1 MREYKFNLANAA
13 FVASGIAV
21 QAKGIAYR
29 LASAKGDSQSRS
41 ADYGLGSNPGLTIRT
56 GSGSGSRSV
65 NEAEELFSDG
75 DYWLGRPAL
84 TDLALNIPGEGVLL
98 VNDAVVNVSLQK
110 EIVKTVVVG
119 RKGTIKE
126 YICDGD
132 YQLSISVGL
141 MAVNDSG
148 EIIDQYPERAVAQL
162 REILERPEALE
173 VSSVFLGLFG
183 ISRIVV
189 TGFSARQMTHSN
201 RQVIEIS
208 AVSDDDYLIEASES
222 QA

>member
-1 MREYKFNLANAA
+1 MREYKFNLVNAA

-21 QAKGIAYR
+21 QAKGVAYR
-29 LASAKGDSQSRS
+29 LASAKGDGQPRS
-41 ADYGLGSNPGLTIRT
+41 ADYGLGSNPGLTVRT
-56 GSGSGSRSV
+56 GSGSGARSV
-65 NEAEELFSDG
+65 NEAEDRFSDG

-84 TDLALNIPGEGVLL
+84 TDLALDIPGEGVLL

-110 EIVKTVVVG
+110 EIVRTVVVG
-119 RKGTIKE
+119 RKGSIKE

-132 YQLSISVGL
+132 YQLSVSVGL
-141 MAVNDSG
+141 VAVNDRG

-162 REILERPEALE
+162 REILERPEAIE

-183 ISRIVV
+183 INRIVV

>member
-141 MAVNDSG
+141 VAVNDSG

-208 AVSDDDYLIEASES
+208 AVSDDDYLIESSES